1 MSGDLAAER
10 SGHGDAPRVRPLL
23 TARDVAALLGVTV
36 SYWYRR
42 RRALEAAGFPPPVPA
57 LGNRWDP
64 VAIERWL
71 AAQRGEALAEP
82 ADWEQRLAARLDT
95 PAAGRL

>member
-1 MSGDLAAER
+1 MSGEWAAER
-10 SGHGDAPRVRPLL
+10 SRHGEGLRVRPLL

-71 AAQRGEALAEP
+71 AAQRGEALVEP
-82 ADWEQRLAARLDT
+82 AEWEQRLAARLDT
-95 PAAGRL
+95 PAVR